1 MRENPENRMRAA
13 DAILTQNSWSRT
25 WRRMVEI
32 IEDAVGSKV
41 RPEKQNQIGPDL
53 SKQTLSVGSP
63 R

>member
-1 MRENPENRMRAA
+1 MRAA